1 MRRFGLLGSVVT
13 VVLLGMMAL
22 HTQPVVIAQD
32 ATPSAEEL
40 AGETFEPLGF
50 AVAVPLPSPADMIV
64 SRFSLEPGAGF
75 PLEASDPTGGMVV
88 VESGAFTVRVE
99 EMAWTVNRGE
109 ALRAAMAE
117 ASEEADFSDAMEE
130 VAVGEEA
137 VLEAGDA
144 AWVPGGVSGEI
155 RNDGQETA
163 EGIVFLVGP
172 AGTMSE
178 ATPEP

>member
-1 MRRFGLLGSVVT
+1 MRRFGLLGSVVA
-13 VVLLGMMAL
+13 VVLLGMLAL
-22 HTQPVVIAQD
+22 HTQPVVIAQE
-32 ATPSAEEL
+32 ATPPAEEL

-50 AVAVPLPSPADMIV
+50 AVGVPLPSPADMIV

-88 VESGAFTVRVE
+88 VESGAFTVRIE

-109 ALRAAMAE
+109 ALRAAMAG
-117 ASEEADFSDAMEE
+117 AGEEADFSAAMEE
-130 VAVGEEA
+130 VAMGEEA
-137 VLEAGDA
+137 VLEAGDV

-155 RNDGQETA
+155 RNDGQGPA

-172 AGTMSE
+172 GGSMSE
-178 ATPEP
+178 ATPAP